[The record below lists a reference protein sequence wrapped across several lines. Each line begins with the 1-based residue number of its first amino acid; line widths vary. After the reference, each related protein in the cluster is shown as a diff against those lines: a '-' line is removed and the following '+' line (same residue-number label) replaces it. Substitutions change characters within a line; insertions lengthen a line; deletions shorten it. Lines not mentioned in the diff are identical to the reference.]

1 MARYEQLWQK
11 HFPRFLQSDDPEV
24 YRLIESAKLIQLPAG
39 QVVFYPGSLCEN
51 YVLVLEGGIRA
62 QLIGENGREV
72 VLYYVRSGDSCVLT
86 TSCLLGSQRYP
97 AEGVAEQDVTAFIMA
112 SGHFQRAVDRS
123 PFFRGFVFSNFARR
137 LTNVIGRMEE
147 VLFDPM
153 DRRLARVLLESNT
166 IRVAMTHQELAVQI
180 GTAREVVSR
189 HLKRFEQY
197 GWVSLAR
204 GAIDIADP
212 KALERL
218 TNMSK
223 QTNDKL

>member
-24 YRLIESAKLIQLPAG
+24 YRLIDSAKRIQLPAG
-39 QVVFYPGSLCEN
+39 QIVFYPGSLCEN
-51 YVLVLEGGIRA
+51 YVLVLEGGIRT

-112 SGHFQRAVDRS
+112 GDDFQRAVDRS
-123 PFFRGFVFSNFARR
+123 SFFRRFVFSNFAQR
-137 LTNVIGRMEE
+137 LANVIARMEE

-153 DRRLARVLLESNT
+153 DRRLARVLLEPDT
-166 IRVAMTHQELAVQI
+166 MRVAMTHQDLAVQL

-204 GAIDIADP
+204 GAIDIADRN
-212 KALERL
+212 ALTRL
-218 TNMSK
+218 VSMIEQKSGK
-223 QTNDKL
+223 I